1 MVVTSLTHRTTAA
14 PLWPSLYH
22 TNILQ
27 RTTLGTKSATDAF
40 FRCIKLFRTDHETV
54 EHRTHHIRFQP
65 RYTSFMAI
73 KSLFPSDNPPAE
85 IFHSAGSLLQLTSCQ
100 FRFIHIKSRHTNV
113 CVGHHHRKAS
123 LATPSPPSRSPR
135 KHLCRFSRI
144 IATGTNKIQVIR
156 HSLPFQLSHCFQYHR
171 RRSPRINRKYKTQRP
186 I

>member
-14 PLWPSLYH
+14 PLWPSFYH
-22 TNILQ
+22 TDILQ
-27 RTTLGTKSATDAF
+27 WTIFGTKSATDTC

-54 EHRTHHIRFQP
+54 EHRTYHIRFQP
-65 RYTSFMAI
+65 RHTSFMAI

-85 IFHSAGSLLQLTSCQ
+85 IFHSTGSLLQLTSRQ

-135 KHLCRFSRI
+135 KHLRRLSRI
-144 IATGTNKIQVIR
+144 ITTGTDKIQVIR
-156 HSLPFQLSHCFQYHR
+156 HSLPFQLSQCFQYHR
-171 RRSPRINRKYKTQRP
+171 RRSPRINRKHKTQRS